1 MSASGHDDSNARP
14 LERLPSGVPGLDT
27 ILRGG
32 LFRGGVYMILA
43 SPGAG
48 KTILGNQICFRHVAA
63 GGRALFV
70 TLLAES
76 HARMVAQMRVLDFF
90 DSKCVGQA
98 LSYLTGYQT
107 LEEAQLKGLLTFLRR
122 ALREQKAT
130 LLVIDGL
137 VTASMMAQSDLE
149 MKKFVHELQ
158 ILAELMGC
166 TTLLLTGTSKHGEDY
181 AQRTMV
187 DGLIELHLDTV
198 GMEAARSIV
207 VTKFRGSGYLTGR
220 HPFEITDAG
229 ITIYPRIESRRG
241 NAAEAADSSINTAA
255 AFGIP
260 SLDAMLGGGLRPA
273 TTTMVRGAPG
283 TGKTLLGL
291 KFLEIGAAAQ
301 PREPGLYF
309 GLRDGPTTLC
319 RRAARVG
326 IVLDAHVRAGLVDIV
341 VLSPLPTIADA
352 IAEKVLSAV
361 KERGVKRLFIDGL
374 CWFGESPAYPE
385 RAGRF
390 FVALCNEL
398 AAMGV
403 TTVFAHETDI
413 QGLMG
418 RLDNIINVGRVP
430 RDGRVHRVI
439 SVTRARDGA
448 GDSLPHVVSFDT
460 EGIRVSGPLTRGEPA
475 AGDAFGF
482 DPHGESSRAGE
493 GDSP

>member
-1 MSASGHDDSNARP
+1 
-14 LERLPSGVPGLDT
+14 
-27 ILRGG
+27 
-32 LFRGGVYMILA
+32 
-43 SPGAG
+43 
-48 KTILGNQICFRHVAA
+48 
-63 GGRALFV
+63 
-70 TLLAES
+70 
-76 HARMVAQMRVLDFF
+76 
-90 DSKCVGQA
+90 
-98 LSYLTGYQT
+98 
-107 LEEAQLKGLLTFLRR
+107 
-122 ALREQKAT
+122 
-130 LLVIDGL
+130 
-137 VTASMMAQSDLE
+137 
-149 MKKFVHELQ
+149 
-158 ILAELMGC
+158 
-166 TTLLLTGTSKHGEDY
+166 
-181 AQRTMV
+181 MV